1 MSGQVVPLG
10 KSLNAQVGGLILRSG
25 GPGVLA
31 GVYSRSLARQPEI
44 LMLCDTAHY
53 TNNKIRSGWV
63 IDEVECNNWMMQV
76 ARATADVRHFKGY
89 SQGGYGMVGDL
100 GSIWVDPNAQ

>member
-1 MSGQVVPLG
+1 MQSSVWSTDGRC
-10 KSLNAQVGGLILRSG
+10 I
-25 GPGVLA
+25 
-31 GVYSRSLARQPEI
+31 
-44 LMLCDTAHY
+44 AHY

-63 IDEVECNNWMMQV
+63 IDEAECTSWMMQV
-76 ARATADVRHFKGY
+76 ARGTADVRHFKGY